1 MSIEDILQ
9 NAPKYMEVVSAY
21 GLDVAGGD
29 LQVDENGDI
38 AVTLDGDLKFGN
50 DRINAM
56 HRLVQRWCFNV
67 PIIGAFFSLSAH
79 SNKTIQ
85 TLPADR
91 ATFAPFNFSSDPSLH
106 PFP

>member
-67 PIIGAFFSLSAH
+67 PIIGALFSLAAPSH
-79 SNKTIQ
+79 RTIPSLAAQ
-85 TLPADR
+85 PETIPPLI
-91 ATFAPFNFSSDPSLH
+91 FSSDPT
-106 PFP
+106 FE